1 MAAKPVTI
9 HILWVLDAAQRHDDD
24 FVGKS

>member
-24 FVGKS
+24 LGGKS